1 MKHYLL
7 IAIYRAAG
15 LIVVLWLNALDCQ
28 IGRAYN
34 AFLLR

>member
-15 LIVVLWLNALDCQ
+15 LIIIFCRISFEINWATIN
-28 IGRAYN
+28 N
-34 AFLLR
+34 